1 MYLFILLFI
10 NLNYFAKPL
19 IMPQEKNTNNQTK
32 EIQIWP
38 TMRPKV
44 FRSEGQEITI
54 PEDWVFVPAG
64 DPALTRRLKTSGLC
78 YIEVRK
84 RKNRIESVGL
94 WTQKDRID
102 GIKATLEEDRATL
115 QYVKKLEA
123 ARQKRAQAQQEYV
136 NTFQDE
142 VFNFLNFH
150 PRYTN
155 IALKLAWAVTKH
167 ATPVGSNT
175 VARTQT
181 IPLAQRVESAVIAWM
196 RHQTT
201 NYDSLG
207 PMRVKGMRF
216 AVRRSLAQE
225 SREILEQYRSGVD
238 IDLETCPLA
247 NALRNSL
254 KKGKQESSN

>member
-1 MYLFILLFI
+1 
-10 NLNYFAKPL
+10 
-19 IMPQEKNTNNQTK
+19 MPQNNKETK

-38 TMRPKV
+38 TMRPRV
-44 FRSEGQEITI
+44 FRSEGDGKEIII
-54 PEDWVFVPAG
+54 PEDWVFVPSG

-84 RKNRIESVGL
+84 RKNRLESIGL

-102 GIKATLEEDRATL
+102 GIKAALEEDRSTL

-123 ARQKRAQAQQEYV
+123 ARKKRAQEQQEYMD
-136 NTFQDE
+136 NFQDE

-150 PRYTN
+150 PKYTN

-167 ATPVGSNT
+167 ATPIGSGT

-207 PMRVKGMRF
+207 PMNVKGMRF
-216 AVRRSLAQE
+216 EVRRSLAKE
-225 SREILEQYRSGVD
+225 SREILANYRNGAD
-238 IDLETCPLA
+238 INLDTCPLA
-247 NALRNSL
+247 NALRNSN
-254 KKGKQESSN
+254 KSNTNESSNQE